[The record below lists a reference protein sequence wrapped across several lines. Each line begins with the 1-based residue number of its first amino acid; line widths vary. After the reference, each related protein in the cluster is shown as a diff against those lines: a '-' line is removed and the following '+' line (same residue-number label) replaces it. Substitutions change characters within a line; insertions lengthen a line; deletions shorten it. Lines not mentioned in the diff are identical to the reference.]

1 MADPL
6 TSLIVGFII
15 ILVLIWVYLPKNG
28 LLARWKRNKKNTHR
42 ILIENSLKHLYNC
55 EYIGIDCTLNSVAGN
70 LSISA
75 DEAAKVVKKLE
86 ELELITSHESRISL
100 TPEGRAYALRIIR
113 THRLWEKYLAD
124 ETSVGAEDWHIAA
137 EEIEH
142 HLTPAQAD
150 ALAAQIGNP
159 VFDPHGDPIP
169 TSKGVLPAKRG
180 SSLNTLKPGEFARII
195 HIEDEPH
202 AIYSQL
208 VAAGLYPGMQVKVID
223 SNKERIRFLA
233 NGEEVVLAPLFAKNI
248 TIAPIKSEEL
258 IKGKF
263 KTLSSLSIG
272 EEGIVMGISKSCRGQ
287 QRRRLMDLGVVPG
300 TKIEVEMKSISGDP
314 VAYRIRGASIALRKN
329 QADKIYLIN
338 EEENNETSI
347 KKHLHIKE

>member
-1 MADPL
+1 MVDPL

-15 ILVLIWVYLPKNG
+15 ILFLIWVYLPRKG
-28 LLARWKRNKKNTHR
+28 LLARLKRSKKNTHR
-42 ILIENSLKHLYNC
+42 VLIEDSLKHLYNC
-55 EYIGIDCTLNSVAGN
+55 EYNGINCTLNSVAGN

-75 DEAAKVVKKLE
+75 DEASKVVKKLE
-86 ELELITSHESRISL
+86 ELELITSHERGISL

-124 ETSVGAEDWHIAA
+124 ETSVGEEDWHIAA

-142 HLTPAQAD
+142 QITPAQAD

-169 TSKGVLPAKRG
+169 SAKGDLPVKKG
-180 SSLNTLKPGEFARII
+180 NVLNTLKTGEFARII
-195 HIEDEPH
+195 HIEDEPN

-208 VAAGLYPGMQVKVID
+208 VAAGLYPGMQVRMIESTKD
-223 SNKERIRFLA
+223 RIKFLA
-233 NGEEVVLAPLFAKNI
+233 NGEEVILAPLFAKNVTI
-248 TIAPIKSEEL
+248 TSIKNEQTV
-258 IKGKF
+258 KGKF
-263 KTLSSLSIG
+263 KSLSSLSVG
-272 EEGIVMGISKSCRGQ
+272 EKGIVLGISKRCRGQ

-300 TKIEVEMKSISGDP
+300 TEIEAEMKSIGGDP

-338 EEENNETSI
+338 E
-347 KKHLHIKE
+347 

>member
-1 MADPL
+1 
-6 TSLIVGFII
+6 
-15 ILVLIWVYLPKNG
+15 
-28 LLARWKRNKKNTHR
+28 
-42 ILIENSLKHLYNC
+42 LIEDSLKHLYNC
-55 EYIGIDCTLNSVAGN
+55 EYNGINCTLNSVAGN
-70 LSISA
+70 VSISA

-86 ELELITSHESRISL
+86 ELELITSHESGISL

-124 ETSVGAEDWHIAA
+124 ETGVGEEDWHIAA

-142 HLTPAQAD
+142 NITPAQAD

-169 TSKGVLPAKRG
+169 SAKGDLPVKKGNA
-180 SSLNTLKPGEFARII
+180 LNTLKTGEFARII
-195 HIEDEPH
+195 HIEDEPN

-208 VAAGLYPGMQVKVID
+208 VAAGLYPGMQVKMIESSKD
-223 SNKERIRFLA
+223 RINFLA
-233 NGEEVVLAPLFAKNI
+233 NGEEVVLAPLFAKNV
-248 TIAPIKSEEL
+248 TILPIKDEPTV
-258 IKGKF
+258 KGKL
-263 KTLSSLSIG
+263 KSLSSLSVG
-272 EEGIVMGISKSCRGQ
+272 EKGTVLGISKRCRGQ

-300 TKIEVEMKSISGDP
+300 TEIEAEMKSIGGDP

-338 EEENNETSI
+338 EE
-347 KKHLHIKE
+347 

>member
-1 MADPL
+1 MVDPL

-15 ILVLIWVYLPKNG
+15 ILFLTWVYLPRKG
-28 LLARWKRNKKNTHR
+28 LLARWKRSKKNTHR
-42 ILIENSLKHLYNC
+42 VLIEDSLKHLYNC
-55 EYIGIDCTLNSVAGN
+55 EYNGINCTLNSVAGN
-70 LSISA
+70 VSISA

-86 ELELITSHESRISL
+86 ELELITSHESGISL

-124 ETSVGAEDWHIAA
+124 ETSVGEEDWHIAA

-142 HLTPAQAD
+142 NITPAQAD

-169 TSKGVLPAKRG
+169 SAKGDLPVKKG
-180 SSLNTLKPGEFARII
+180 NVLNTLKTGEFARII
-195 HIEDEPH
+195 HIEDEPN

-208 VAAGLYPGMQVKVID
+208 VAAGLYPGMQVKMIESSKD
-223 SNKERIRFLA
+223 RINFLA
-233 NGEEVVLAPLFAKNI
+233 NGEEVVLAPLFAKNV
-248 TIAPIKSEEL
+248 TIVPIKDETTV
-258 IKGKF
+258 KGKF
-263 KTLSSLSIG
+263 KSLSSLSVG
-272 EEGIVMGISKSCRGQ
+272 ERGTVLGISKRCRGQ

-300 TKIEVEMKSISGDP
+300 TEIEAEMKSIGGDP

-338 EEENNETSI
+338 EE
-347 KKHLHIKE
+347 

>member
-1 MADPL
+1 MVDPL

-15 ILVLIWVYLPKNG
+15 IFFLTWVYLPRKG
-28 LLARWKRNKKNTHR
+28 LLARWKRSKKNTHR
-42 ILIENSLKHLYNC
+42 VLIEDSLKHLYNC
-55 EYIGIDCTLNSVAGN
+55 EYNGINCTLNSVAGN
-70 LSISA
+70 VSISA

-86 ELELITSHESRISL
+86 ELELITSHESGISL

-124 ETSVGAEDWHIAA
+124 ETGVGEEDWHIAA

-142 HLTPAQAD
+142 NITPAQAD

-169 TSKGVLPAKRG
+169 SAKGDLPVKKGNA
-180 SSLNTLKPGEFARII
+180 LNTLKTGEFARII
-195 HIEDEPH
+195 HIEDEPN

-208 VAAGLYPGMQVKVID
+208 VAAGLYPGMQVKMIESSKD
-223 SNKERIRFLA
+223 RINFLA
-233 NGEEVVLAPLFAKNI
+233 NGEEVVLAPLFAKNV
-248 TIAPIKSEEL
+248 TILPIKDEPTV
-258 IKGKF
+258 KGKL
-263 KTLSSLSIG
+263 KSLSSLSVG
-272 EEGIVMGISKSCRGQ
+272 EKGTVLGISKRCRGQ

-300 TKIEVEMKSISGDP
+300 TEIEAEMKSIGGDP

-338 EEENNETSI
+338 EE
-347 KKHLHIKE
+347 

>member
-1 MADPL
+1 MVDPL

-15 ILVLIWVYLPKNG
+15 ILFLIWVYLPRKG
-28 LLARWKRNKKNTHR
+28 LLARLKRSKKNTHR
-42 ILIENSLKHLYNC
+42 VLIEDSLKHLYNC
-55 EYIGIDCTLNSVAGN
+55 EYNGINCTLNSVAGN

-75 DEAAKVVKKLE
+75 DEASKVVKKLE
-86 ELELITSHESRISL
+86 ELELITSHERGISL

-124 ETSVGAEDWHIAA
+124 ETSVGEEDWHIAA

-142 HLTPAQAD
+142 QITPAQAD

-169 TSKGVLPAKRG
+169 SAKGDLPVKKGNA
-180 SSLNTLKPGEFARII
+180 LNTLKMGEFARII
-195 HIEDEPH
+195 HIEDEPN

-208 VAAGLYPGMQVKVID
+208 VAAGLYPGMQVRMIESTKD
-223 SNKERIRFLA
+223 RIKFLA
-233 NGEEVVLAPLFAKNI
+233 NGEEVILAPLFAKNVTI
-248 TIAPIKSEEL
+248 TSIKNEQTV
-258 IKGKF
+258 KGKF
-263 KTLSSLSIG
+263 KSLSSLSVG
-272 EEGIVMGISKSCRGQ
+272 EKGIVLGISKRCRGQ

-300 TKIEVEMKSISGDP
+300 TEIEAEMKSIGGDP

-338 EEENNETSI
+338 E
-347 KKHLHIKE
+347 

>member
-1 MADPL
+1 MVDPL
-6 TSLIVGFII
+6 ASLIVGFII
-15 ILVLIWVYLPKNG
+15 ILFLIWVYLPRKG
-28 LLARWKRNKKNTHR
+28 LLVRFKRSKKNTHR
-42 ILIENSLKHLYNC
+42 VLIEDSLKHLYNC
-55 EYIGIDCTLNSVAGN
+55 EYNGINCTLNSVAGN

-75 DEAAKVVKKLE
+75 DESSKVVKKLE
-86 ELELITSHESRISL
+86 ELELITSHERGISL
-100 TPEGRAYALRIIR
+100 TPEGRSYALRIIR

-124 ETSVGAEDWHIAA
+124 ETSVGEEDWHIAA

-142 HLTPAQAD
+142 HITPAQAD

-169 TSKGVLPAKRG
+169 SAKGDLPVKKGNA
-180 SSLNTLKPGEFARII
+180 LNTLKMGEFARII
-195 HIEDEPH
+195 HIEDEPN

-208 VAAGLYPGMQVKVID
+208 VAAGLYPGMQVRMIESSKD
-223 SNKERIRFLA
+223 RIKFLA
-233 NGEEVVLAPLFAKNI
+233 NGEEVVLAPLFAKNVTI
-248 TIAPIKSEEL
+248 TPIKNERT

-263 KTLSSLSIG
+263 KSLSSLVVG
-272 EEGIVMGISKSCRGQ
+272 EKGIVLGISKRCRGQ

-300 TKIEVEMKSISGDP
+300 TEIEAEMKSIDGDP

-338 EEENNETSI
+338 E
-347 KKHLHIKE
+347 

>member
-1 MADPL
+1 MVDPL
-6 TSLIVGFII
+6 ASLIVGFII
-15 ILVLIWVYLPKNG
+15 ILFLIWVYLPRKG
-28 LLARWKRNKKNTHR
+28 LLVRLKRSKKNTHR
-42 ILIENSLKHLYNC
+42 VLIEDSLKHLYNC
-55 EYIGIDCTLNSVAGN
+55 EYNGINCTLNSVAGN

-75 DEAAKVVKKLE
+75 DEASKVVKKLE
-86 ELELITSHESRISL
+86 ELELITSHERGISL

-124 ETSVGAEDWHIAA
+124 ETSVGEEDWHIAA

-142 HLTPAQAD
+142 HITPAQAD

-169 TSKGVLPAKRG
+169 SAKGDLPVKKG
-180 SSLNTLKPGEFARII
+180 NVLNTLKMGEFARII
-195 HIEDEPH
+195 HIEDEPN

-208 VAAGLYPGMQVKVID
+208 VAAGLYPGMQVRMIESSKD
-223 SNKERIRFLA
+223 RIKFLA
-233 NGEEVVLAPLFAKNI
+233 NGEEVVLAPLFAKNVTI
-248 TIAPIKSEEL
+248 TPIKNETTV
-258 IKGKF
+258 KGKF
-263 KTLSSLSIG
+263 KSLSSLSVG
-272 EEGIVMGISKSCRGQ
+272 EKGIVLGISKRCRGQ

-300 TKIEVEMKSISGDP
+300 TEIEAEMKSIGGDP

-338 EEENNETSI
+338 E
-347 KKHLHIKE
+347 

>member
-1 MADPL
+1 MVDPL
-6 TSLIVGFII
+6 ASLIIGFII
-15 ILVLIWVYLPKNG
+15 ILFLIWVYLPRKG
-28 LLARWKRNKKNTHR
+28 LLVRLKRSKKNTHR
-42 ILIENSLKHLYNC
+42 VLIEDSLKHLYNC
-55 EYIGIDCTLNSVAGN
+55 EYNGINCTLNSVAGN

-75 DEAAKVVKKLE
+75 DEASKVVKKLE
-86 ELELITSHESRISL
+86 ELELITSHERGISL

-124 ETSVGAEDWHIAA
+124 ETSVGEEDWHIAA

-142 HLTPAQAD
+142 HITPAQAD

-169 TSKGVLPAKRG
+169 SAKGDLPVKKG
-180 SSLNTLKPGEFARII
+180 NVLNTLKMGEFARII

-208 VAAGLYPGMQVKVID
+208 VAAGLYPGMQVRMIESSKD
-223 SNKERIRFLA
+223 RIKFLA
-233 NGEEVVLAPLFAKNI
+233 NGEEVVLAPLFAKNV
-248 TIAPIKSEEL
+248 TIIPIKNETTV
-258 IKGKF
+258 KGKF
-263 KTLSSLSIG
+263 KSLSSLSVG
-272 EEGIVMGISKSCRGQ
+272 EKGIVLGISKRCRGQ

-300 TKIEVEMKSISGDP
+300 TEIEAEMKSIGGDP

-338 EEENNETSI
+338 E
-347 KKHLHIKE
+347 

>member
-1 MADPL
+1 MVDPL

-15 ILVLIWVYLPKNG
+15 ILFLIWVYLPRKG
-28 LLARWKRNKKNTHR
+28 LLARLKRSKKNTHR
-42 ILIENSLKHLYNC
+42 VLIEDSLKHLYNC
-55 EYIGIDCTLNSVAGN
+55 EYNGINCTLNSVAGN
-70 LSISA
+70 VSISA
-75 DEAAKVVKKLE
+75 DEASKVVKKLE
-86 ELELITSHESRISL
+86 ELELITSHERGISL

-124 ETSVGAEDWHIAA
+124 ETSVGEEDWHIAA

-142 HLTPAQAD
+142 HITPAQAD

-169 TSKGVLPAKRG
+169 SAKGDLPVKKGNA
-180 SSLNTLKPGEFARII
+180 LNTLKTGEFARII
-195 HIEDEPH
+195 HIEDEPN

-208 VAAGLYPGMQVKVID
+208 VAAGLYPGMQVRMIESSKD
-223 SNKERIRFLA
+223 RIKFLA
-233 NGEEVVLAPLFAKNI
+233 NGEEVVLAPLFAKNV
-248 TIAPIKSEEL
+248 TIIPIKNETTV
-258 IKGKF
+258 KGKF
-263 KTLSSLSIG
+263 KSLSSLSVG
-272 EEGIVMGISKSCRGQ
+272 EKGIVLGISKRCRGQ

-300 TKIEVEMKSISGDP
+300 TEIEAEMKSIGGDP

-338 EEENNETSI
+338 EE
-347 KKHLHIKE
+347 

>member
-1 MADPL
+1 MVDPL
-6 TSLIVGFII
+6 ASLIVGFII
-15 ILVLIWVYLPKNG
+15 ILFLIWVYLPRKG
-28 LLARWKRNKKNTHR
+28 LLVRLKRSKKNTHR
-42 ILIENSLKHLYNC
+42 VLIEDSLKHLYNC
-55 EYIGIDCTLNSVAGN
+55 EYNGINCTLNSVAGN

-75 DEAAKVVKKLE
+75 DEASKVVKKLE
-86 ELELITSHESRISL
+86 ELELITSHERGISL

-124 ETSVGAEDWHIAA
+124 ETSVGEEDWHIAA

-142 HLTPAQAD
+142 HITPAQAD

-169 TSKGVLPAKRG
+169 SAKGDLPVKKGNA
-180 SSLNTLKPGEFARII
+180 LNTLKAGEFARII
-195 HIEDEPH
+195 HIEDEPN

-208 VAAGLYPGMQVKVID
+208 VAAGLYPGMQVRMIESSKD
-223 SNKERIRFLA
+223 RIKFLA
-233 NGEEVVLAPLFAKNI
+233 NGEEVVLAPLFAKNV
-248 TIAPIKSEEL
+248 TIIPIKDEPTV
-258 IKGKF
+258 KGKF
-263 KTLSSLSIG
+263 KSLSSLSVG
-272 EEGIVMGISKSCRGQ
+272 EKGIVLGISKRCRGQ

-300 TKIEVEMKSISGDP
+300 TEIEAEMKSIGGDP

-338 EEENNETSI
+338 E
-347 KKHLHIKE
+347 

>member
-1 MADPL
+1 MVDPL

-15 ILVLIWVYLPKNG
+15 ILFLIWVYLPRKG
-28 LLARWKRNKKNTHR
+28 LLARLKRSKKNTHR
-42 ILIENSLKHLYNC
+42 VLIEDSLKHLYNC
-55 EYIGIDCTLNSVAGN
+55 EYNGINCTLNSVAGN

-75 DEAAKVVKKLE
+75 DEASKVVKKLE
-86 ELELITSHESRISL
+86 ELELITSHERGISL

-124 ETSVGAEDWHIAA
+124 ETSVGEEDWHIAA
-137 EEIEH
+137 EVIEH
-142 HLTPAQAD
+142 QITPAQAD

-169 TSKGVLPAKRG
+169 SAKGDLPVKKGHA
-180 SSLNTLKPGEFARII
+180 LNTLKAGEFARII
-195 HIEDEPH
+195 HIEDEPN

-208 VAAGLYPGMQVKVID
+208 VAAGLYPGMQIRMIESSKD
-223 SNKERIRFLA
+223 RILFLA
-233 NGEEVVLAPLFAKNI
+233 NGEEVVLAPLFAKNV
-248 TIAPIKSEEL
+248 TIIPIKDEPTV
-258 IKGKF
+258 KGKF
-263 KTLSSLSIG
+263 KSLSSLSVG
-272 EEGIVMGISKSCRGQ
+272 EKGIVLGISKRCRGQ

-300 TKIEVEMKSISGDP
+300 TEIEAEMKSIGGDP

-338 EEENNETSI
+338 EE
-347 KKHLHIKE
+347 

>member
-1 MADPL
+1 MVDPL

-15 ILVLIWVYLPKNG
+15 ILFLIWVYLPRKG
-28 LLARWKRNKKNTHR
+28 LLARLKRSKKNTHR
-42 ILIENSLKHLYNC
+42 VLIEDSLKHLYNC
-55 EYIGIDCTLNSVAGN
+55 EYNGINCTLNSVAGN

-75 DEAAKVVKKLE
+75 DEASKVVKKLE
-86 ELELITSHESRISL
+86 ELELITSHERGISL

-124 ETSVGAEDWHIAA
+124 ETSVGEEDWHIAA
-137 EEIEH
+137 EVIEH
-142 HLTPAQAD
+142 QITPAQAD

-169 TSKGVLPAKRG
+169 SAKGDLPVKKGHA
-180 SSLNTLKPGEFARII
+180 LNTLKAGEFARII
-195 HIEDEPH
+195 HIEDEPN

-208 VAAGLYPGMQVKVID
+208 VAAGLYPGMQVRMIESSKD
-223 SNKERIRFLA
+223 RILFLA
-233 NGEEVVLAPLFAKNI
+233 NGEEVVLAPLFAKNV
-248 TIAPIKSEEL
+248 TIIPIKDEPTV
-258 IKGKF
+258 KGKF
-263 KTLSSLSIG
+263 KSLSSLSVG
-272 EEGIVMGISKSCRGQ
+272 EKGIVLGISKRCRGQ

-300 TKIEVEMKSISGDP
+300 TEIEAEMKSIGGDP

-338 EEENNETSI
+338 EE
-347 KKHLHIKE
+347 

>member
-1 MADPL
+1 MVDPL

-15 ILVLIWVYLPKNG
+15 ILFLIWVYLPRKG
-28 LLARWKRNKKNTHR
+28 LLARLKRSKKNTHR
-42 ILIENSLKHLYNC
+42 VLIEDSLKHLYNC
-55 EYIGIDCTLNSVAGN
+55 EYNGINCTLNSVAGN

-75 DEAAKVVKKLE
+75 DEASKVVKKLE
-86 ELELITSHESRISL
+86 ELELITSHERGISL

-124 ETSVGAEDWHIAA
+124 ETSVGEEDWHIAA
-137 EEIEH
+137 EVIEH
-142 HLTPAQAD
+142 QITPAQAD

-169 TSKGVLPAKRG
+169 SAKGDLPVKKGHA
-180 SSLNTLKPGEFARII
+180 LNTLKAGEFARII
-195 HIEDEPH
+195 HIEDEPN

-208 VAAGLYPGMQVKVID
+208 VAAGLYPGMQVRMIESSKD
-223 SNKERIRFLA
+223 RILFLA
-233 NGEEVVLAPLFAKNI
+233 NGEEVVLAPLFAKNV
-248 TIAPIKSEEL
+248 TIIPIKDEPTV
-258 IKGKF
+258 KGKF
-263 KTLSSLSIG
+263 KSLSSLSVG
-272 EEGIVMGISKSCRGQ
+272 EKGIVLGISKRCRGQ

-300 TKIEVEMKSISGDP
+300 TEIEAEMKSIGGDP

-338 EEENNETSI
+338 E
-347 KKHLHIKE
+347 K